1 MAGRKNRQLGDCIYR
16 QNKNMSNTSALEI
29 VAPAKCADIVGNDEK
44 ALGRS
49 VGVTPI
55 FIITHNRLTV
65 LKQCIASIENSLV
78 GTKFEI
84 VIHDN
89 QSTYEPLIDFLKESR
104 YTVYWNP
111 GNNLDDVAK
120 SVAAYFEENEN
131 AAPFYAVTD
140 PDIEFDVDSIPGDW
154 LDVYQRLLDET
165 PHVTAVGPEL
175 RIDDIPDHY
184 PLKQEL
190 LRRHRFGHKD
200 DKLFDFAL
208 SDEKDG
214 EHSEKVIKCVYRP
227 VDTTFALYRR
237 GFVFHRLNPA
247 VLCHAPYNA
256 RHLDWYI
263 DGDNMNEDDR
273 LYMMKTTQWGHWSST
288 LLKRKMEELQK

>member
-1 MAGRKNRQLGDCIYR
+1 MSRTLPFDTTVVAAKEPEVVGDV
-16 QNKNMSNTSALEI
+16 KKESGSPGAM
-29 VAPAKCADIVGNDEK
+29 
-44 ALGRS
+44 
-49 VGVTPI
+49 PI

-65 LKQCIASIENSLV
+65 LKQCIASIENSVV
-78 GTKFEI
+78 GTPFEI

-89 QSTYEPLIDFLKESR
+89 QSTYQPLIDFLKQSR

-111 GNNLDDVAK
+111 GNNLDDVAN
-120 SVAAYFEENEN
+120 SVTAYFAENPN

-140 PDIEFDVDSIPGDW
+140 PDIEFDVDAIPGDW
-154 LDVYQRLLDET
+154 LDVYQRLLDEK
-165 PHVTAVGPEL
+165 PQVNAAGPEL

-200 DKLFDFAL
+200 DELFDFTFPEDA
-208 SDEKDG
+208 
-214 EHSEKVIKCVYRP
+214 EKVIKCVYRP
-227 VDTTFALYRR
+227 VDTTFAVYRR
-237 GFVFHRLNPA
+237 DFVFHRLNPA

-288 LLKRKMEELQK
+288 LLKKKMQEKEK